1 MRSLYA
7 SPKIHVIQAGRRA
20 GKTYNMMTAVQEYVN
35 AHSWEG
41 VLVVVQDHRMVH
53 WWMREWQQRF
63 PFLTVPKVL
72 SVRSLDRVRGYRL
85 RRVFIDNVDMLEDGI
100 YDQDL
105 QMVWFALRDA
115 EAEVYVTSGL
125 NRLNDSAHTP
135 YDVVVE
141 RRQAEYEEQLRIE
154 AEHEREMEELETL
167 VMVLKMVNAINGS
180 VVYQRG
186 VVFDQ
191 DEDQG

>member
-1 MRSLYA
+1 MSL
-7 SPKIHVIQAGRRA
+7 PKNIQIIQAGRGA

-41 VLVVVQDHRMVH
+41 VLVVVPDHRMVH
-53 WWMREWQQRF
+53 WWVREWQQRF

-85 RRVFIDNVDMLEDGI
+85 HRVFIDNVDWLEDGI

-105 QMVWFALRDA
+105 DMVWFALRGDA
-115 EAEVYVTSGL
+115 YEAEVYVTSSL

-135 YDVVVE
+135 YEVLVE
-141 RRQAEYEEQLRIE
+141 RRQAEYEEQLRLE

-167 VMVLKMVNAINGS
+167 VMVLKMMNAISDS